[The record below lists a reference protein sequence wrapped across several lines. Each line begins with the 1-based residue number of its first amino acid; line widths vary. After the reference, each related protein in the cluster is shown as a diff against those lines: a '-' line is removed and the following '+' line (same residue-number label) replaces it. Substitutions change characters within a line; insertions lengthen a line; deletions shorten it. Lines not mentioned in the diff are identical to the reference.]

1 MVALR
6 FEAETLKTQGPPVFR
21 RLNFRGQRFAPNVV
35 VSKDGNGNYT
45 TISEA
50 VESIPGSAKGSYV
63 IYVKSGIYRENITIS
78 RPYVILVGDGASKTI
93 VRSKLNNDDGYNI
106 RNSAAVDIHDN
117 NLLINLFA
125 YPLSMET
132 NFIFFLPAIAADN
145 FIGKFISFENTSGPQ
160 KHQAVALMSNGDKC
174 AFYQCSF
181 KGYQDTL
188 YINQGRQF
196 FRECKI
202 YGTIDFIFG
211 DAAAV
216 IQNSSIILQK
226 PIPGQQNVITAQGRE
241 DKTKKTGIVIHN
253 CNIITANNFQ
263 SGDAKCYLG
272 RPWKKYSRTVI
283 MKTYIHKAIESSG
296 WLDMDGNHGTV
307 VYREYDNYG
316 PSAGTSDRVRWA
328 GYKVLKTEEA
338 KAYTVKRFIDGNHWL
353 SSTGIPFT
361 SGL

>member
-1 MVALR
+1 MNSFL
-6 FEAETLKTQGPPVFR
+6 ELS
-21 RLNFRGQRFAPNVV
+21 GQRFAPNVV

-106 RNSAAVDIHDN
+106 RNSAAV
-117 NLLINLFA
+117 
-125 YPLSMET
+125 
-132 NFIFFLPAIAADN
+132 AIAADN